1 MALRNLTVAIA
12 FLSIIVTTTASGGTA
27 YSLNAN
33 SVTTKPLPSDVLSH
47 CYGNTSNCSAGDAV
61 AKCTMTDCGNLSE
74 LNNPTYIGS
83 FVKASPG
90 RDDFANPV
98 YPSASTDPWYSIT
111 AATPTGSQ
119 TETFHAPNAATFS
132 EGAEHELTIWDE
144 TTGWVVELYNSSIS
158 FGVVSLPAASGCG
171 GTQATA
177 CRITNTYQSAASNLF
192 SAQDYGYFSR
202 GSASNGFAPTA
213 AMVSETE
220 LQNGSINHALMFAAS
235 TASKGTGHFNAA
247 KLWASPGVVLN
258 NRLRTFPCE
267 YSLMRPLF
275 AA

>member
-90 RDDFANPV
+90 RDDLQTQSIPQLPLIRGTRLQQPLRQARRQKHSTRQTPPLSRKV
-98 YPSASTDPWYSIT
+98 PSKNSQFGMKLQGGSWNSTT
-111 AATPTGSQ
+111 AA
-119 TETFHAPNAATFS
+119 
-132 EGAEHELTIWDE
+132 
-144 TTGWVVELYNSSIS
+144 
-158 FGVVSLPAASGCG
+158 
-171 GTQATA
+171 
-177 CRITNTYQSAASNLF
+177 
-192 SAQDYGYFSR
+192 SR
-202 GSASNGFAPTA
+202 LA
-213 AMVSETE
+213 
-220 LQNGSINHALMFAAS
+220 
-235 TASKGTGHFNAA
+235 
-247 KLWASPGVVLN
+247 
-258 NRLRTFPCE
+258 
-267 YSLMRPLF
+267 
-275 AA
+275 